1 MSEDRTD
8 EEKQERFPELAQLQR
23 EVERRIRDNRRFL
36 ERFRDDDFEE
46 MEEEEEGGED
56 EGDSFEEL

>member
-1 MSEDRTD
+1 MSEDRTG

-46 MEEEEEGGED
+46 DEEEGNED
-56 EGDSFEEL
+56 EGDTFEEL